1 MMAAVALAPAIKSR
15 GARATTSAEKVM
27 TTRQPIEPLTYRMSG
42 VDTEGAAHGL
52 KGLLASLQKTLPLR
66 GERDGHAL
74 LDFGHFANV
83 IRVGDTGIAIST
95 DGVGSKILIAEM
107 VERYDTLG
115 IDLVAMNVND
125 LLCVGAEPLAMVD
138 YVAVRRLEDRL
149 LEELGTGLLAGAEAA
164 RISIPGGELAQLPDM
179 LRGPRPD
186 QALDLVGTA
195 VGVVKPTRLIT
206 GDAIAD
212 GDAVIGFASSGLHS
226 NGFTLARRVLLE
238 RAGIDLD
245 AHVPELGRTLGEE
258 LLTPTRIYVAPIL
271 ELIAGGR
278 VHGLA
283 HITGDGLRNLLRL
296 HRRMSYVFPTLPEP
310 PAIFKL
316 IAARG
321 PVAETEMFA
330 TFNMGIGFVAVLAE
344 DGVTAAEAVASR
356 HGLDCFVLGRAVDDG
371 RGLLRLEGRRL
382 CLTRDAVT
390 EN

>member
-1 MMAAVALAPAIKSR
+1 MMAAGALAPAIETH
-15 GARATTSAEKVM
+15 GARAATSVENVM
-27 TTRQPIEPLTYRMSG
+27 TTRQPAEPLTYRMSG
-42 VDTEGAAHGL
+42 VDAEGAARGL

-66 GERDGHAL
+66 GEREGRAL

-125 LLCVGAEPLAMVD
+125 LVCVGAEPLAMVD

-195 VGVVKPTRLIT
+195 VGVVEPARLIT
-206 GDAIAD
+206 GDEIAD

-226 NGFTLARRVLLE
+226 NGFTLVRRVLLE

-245 AHVPELGRTLGEE
+245 AHIPELGRTLGEE

-271 ELIAGGR
+271 ELIAGGQ

-296 HRRMSYVFPTLPEP
+296 HRRMSYVFPALPEP
-310 PAIFKL
+310 PAIYKL

-321 PVAETEMFA
+321 PVAEAEMFA

-344 DGVTAAEAVASR
+344 DGVAAAEAVASR
-356 HGLDCFVLGRAVDDG
+356 HGLECFVLGRAVDDG
-371 RGLLRLEGRRL
+371 RALLRIEDRRL
-382 CLTRDAVT
+382 CLSRDSVT
-390 EN
+390 EM